1 MGLESGCRQGCLRD
15 GLPTFYSRK
24 DRLRK
29 NLDMVENV
37 MRWKIEIVLKVWRT
51 KRLITKEESGII
63 SRRK

>member
-1 MGLESGCRQGCLRD
+1 MQTRSSERW
-15 GLPTFYSRK
+15 LPTFYSRK

-51 KRLITKEESGII
+51 KRLITKEELGII